1 MASNRNRVALIGK
14 VGSGKTTL
22 MQYLSELEIKYAKTQ
37 MVTYTDDFI
46 DTPGEFLDSPFFKGQ
61 TISISYDAG
70 LVILVASASD
80 VQNTFPPNFVSVYN
94 LPAIG
99 VVTKIDREDADIK
112 RGRRFLQFA
121 GINKKR
127 IFPISSI
134 TGEGIEE
141 LREEIH
147 RILEKRAKSAR
158 KMD

>member
-22 MQYLSELEIKYAKTQ
+22 MQNLSALEIKYAKTQ

-99 VVTKIDREDADIK
+99 VVTKIDREDANVR
-112 RGRRFLQFA
+112 RGERFLQFA
-121 GINKKR
+121 GIHKKK
-127 IFPISSI
+127 IYPISSI
-134 TGEGIEE
+134 TGEGIEG

-147 RILEKRAKSAR
+147 RILEKRTQGK
-158 KMD
+158 K